1 MILGVDK
8 AILLISLE
16 FTHATATDG
25 AGLGLRPGCFV
36 PPLHGRFM
44 GQAWASLQHGV
55 LEFQLLVLFR
65 TGPGSGPAS
74 FLLHFY
80 ESKQVTSQQ
89 MEGKRM
95 HSLPVGGRRH
105 LWVFCLHRS
114 EFVKRKSPPPISHLP
129 SLCSFSVC
137 LSASLSSGYNIQAL
151 IIVSLPSVFHSCPH
165 GRTEA
170 VQGLRLGAPSVATDP
185 LRQLQAGCL
194 WPFAPDARRRWNGE
208 GEARPSPAVSLN
220 RRGKLRQR

>member
-65 TGPGSGPAS
+65 TGRGSGPAS

-105 LWVFCLHRS
+105 LAGT
-114 EFVKRKSPPPISHLP
+114 
-129 SLCSFSVC
+129 SVGAESSC
-137 LSASLSSGYNIQAL
+137 PQASLSTL
-151 IIVSLPSVFHSCPH
+151 
-165 GRTEA
+165 
-170 VQGLRLGAPSVATDP
+170 AP
-185 LRQLQAGCL
+185 GCL
-194 WPFAPDARRRWNGE
+194 TPG
-208 GEARPSPAVSLN
+208 PASQISLLQPLGPHLF
-220 RRGKLRQR
+220 RSQQLRS

>member
-137 LSASLSSGYNIQAL
+137 LSLCLPLLWLQHSSSHYCLSSLSVSQLPAWAHGGSAGPAARGPICGYRPSQAAAGW
-151 IIVSLPSVFHSCPH
+151 VSLAFGP
-165 GRTEA
+165 
-170 VQGLRLGAPSVATDP
+170 
-185 LRQLQAGCL
+185 
-194 WPFAPDARRRWNGE
+194 
-208 GEARPSPAVSLN
+208 
-220 RRGKLRQR
+220 

>member
-65 TGPGSGPAS
+65 TGRGSGPAS

-114 EFVKRKSPPPISHLP
+114 EFER
-129 SLCSFSVC
+129 
-137 LSASLSSGYNIQAL
+137 
-151 IIVSLPSVFHSCPH
+151 
-165 GRTEA
+165 
-170 VQGLRLGAPSVATDP
+170 
-185 LRQLQAGCL
+185 
-194 WPFAPDARRRWNGE
+194 
-208 GEARPSPAVSLN
+208 
-220 RRGKLRQR
+220 